1 MTGGVFYVSE
11 KEQVGPHA
19 WPSRPSGV
27 LRGDIY
33 NLGFT
38 RTAIRWNEKDMH
50 ENIMRCY
57 DS

>member
-33 NLGFT
+33 EPEMKT
-38 RTAIRWNEKDMH
+38 WI
-50 ENIMRCY
+50 
-57 DS
+57 